1 MNNTSETKPQ
11 TPTSKHPKSLSDKAY
26 IAINQSERF

>member
-11 TPTSKHPKSLSDKAY
+11 TPASKRPKSLAEEAY